1 MKIKWNKFLNKPS
14 KVMEKEKRDEPVIP
28 QTILTLNDDFS
39 IIKQFID
46 GDESVFKIL
55 VNRHKEKVRNLIFVT
70 LNSPDMIDDLSQEV
84 FISVYKKL
92 DRFRFES
99 QFTTWLYRITIN
111 KCRDHL
117 RKVKIR
123 SILSPFSASEEE
135 LSYSS
140 SSLHDETEIQE
151 IVRKAVAQ
159 LPIKLRTPLILKDF
173 EGLSYQEIAESIGVE
188 VGTIKSRIFRA
199 REALKKNLEPW
210 KKELL

>member
-1 MKIKWNKFLNKPS
+1 
-14 KVMEKEKRDEPVIP
+14 MEKEKRDEPVIP

-39 IIKQFID
+39 LIKRFID
-46 GDESVFKIL
+46 GDESVFKLL

-70 LNSPDMIDDLSQEV
+70 LNSPDMIDDISQEV
-84 FISVYKKL
+84 FISVFKKL

-140 SSLHDETEIQE
+140 SNLHDDIEIQE

-199 REALKKNLEPW
+199 REALKKYLEPM
-210 KKELL
+210 KEELL

>member
-1 MKIKWNKFLNKPS
+1 MNEINKN
-14 KVMEKEKRDEPVIP
+14 EKVIP

-39 IIKQFID
+39 LIKRFID
-46 GDESVFKIL
+46 GDESVFKTL

-70 LNSPDMIDDLSQEV
+70 LNSTDMIDDISQEV
-84 FISVYKKL
+84 FISVFKKL

-117 RKVKIR
+117 RRVKIR

-135 LSYSS
+135 LSYPSVS
-140 SSLHDETEIQE
+140 MNDDVEIQE

-159 LPIKLRTPLILKDF
+159 LPEKLRTPLILKDF
-173 EGLSYQEIAESIGVE
+173 EGLSYQEIAETLGTE

-199 REALKKNLEPW
+199 RESLKKILEPY